1 VDIASLVYFRI
12 VFGAVMLWEVW
23 RYFDHDWIRRYY
35 VEPQFLFKYHGFG
48 WVDRLPGE
56 WMVAHFALLGLLAAC
71 ILAGLRYRAAA
82 ALFFLGFAYVFLVAQ
97 ARYLNHFYLILLVSF
112 LMVFVP
118 AGRAF
123 SLDARRDPSIRSGT
137 APGWALWLL
146 RTQIG
151 IVYFYGGLA
160 KLNGDWLRGE
170 PMRTWLLERTDL
182 SLVGPLFTSETT
194 VYAFVLGGLLLD
206 LLVVPMLLWRPTRV
220 AACFGLL
227 VFHLLNARL
236 FQIGIFPWF
245 MLLATPIFLP
255 PELPRR
261 AAASVRERWAG
272 RRFRQ
277 RQVHSL
283 SPASRQR
290 CGSAESG
297 VSGSVPG
304 GGRDSRDERRSQ
316 AGRHGPAANK
326 PPVVRSPAR
335 ERLTLGLVAAYVA
348 LQLLVPLRHHLYPGD
363 VAWTEEGHRFSWRM
377 KLRDKEAHAV
387 FVLTDPASG
396 RTWTVDPLEYLF
408 PWQREEMVSR
418 PGMILQFSHFLARE
432 KRKEGYRDVEVR
444 AFVPA
449 SLNGR
454 NPQLLVDPALDLT
467 RERRTLTPARWILP
481 LAEPPELAGAT
492 LVAPAPDGASRRAP

>member
-255 PELPRR
+255 PDLPRR
-261 AAASVRERWAG
+261 VAASVRERWAG
-272 RRFRQ
+272 RRFRR

-283 SPASRQR
+283 SP
-290 CGSAESG
+290 SAE
-297 VSGSVPG
+297 
-304 GGRDSRDERRSQ
+304 GRGFPEAGAARR
-316 AGRHGPAANK
+316 A
-326 PPVVRSPAR
+326 RSPAR